1 MGTTGPADHDAIDRS
16 LAVLELVGRPAW
28 DEIRA
33 AYRAAVRQSHP
44 DVADAATATTRTAV
58 INAAFAHLRRCTD
71 DGRTML
77 PARPPAPSPTAPSTA
92 PLVLRS
98 RPGDVYVNLLE
109 AAYEVGDV
117 CYLDPEAGLI
127 QVLLTE
133 QGAAGAHLLIDID
146 QHQEP
151 PRVAFTLE
159 SADADVAPIG
169 DVVARL
175 AGHLRS
181 GTEMD
186 LG

>member
-1 MGTTGPADHDAIDRS
+1 MGTTGATDHDAIDRA
-16 LAVLELVGRPAW
+16 LAVLGLEGRPPW
-28 DEIRA
+28 DDIRA
-33 AYRAAVRQSHP
+33 AYRSAVRQSHP
-44 DVADAATATTRTAV
+44 DVVDGDTATVRTAT
-58 INAAFAHLRRCTD
+58 INASFAHLRQCTD
-71 DGRTML
+71 DGRTAL
-77 PARPPAPSPTAPSTA
+77 PERPPIPAPPAPAPA
-92 PLVLRS
+92 PVVLRS

-133 QGAAGAHLLIDID
+133 QGAAGAHLLIDVD
-146 QHQEP
+146 QHRQP

-159 SADADVAPIG
+159 SADSDVAPIG

-175 AGHLRS
+175 AGHLR
-181 GTEMD
+181 TATDID